1 MNFWVTVNKLKKNNK
16 KNLTKE
22 VKKMLNVK
30 LWHYLAGSHA
40 LPYEVSAFIY
50 IYIYI
55 DVFSFC
61 LFQNPH
67 NSLVCSR
74 SIIYLAM
81 EQVLWFWYVSS
92 KDSLVLDI

>member
-55 DVFSFC
+55 
-61 LFQNPH
+61 
-67 NSLVCSR
+67 
-74 SIIYLAM
+74 
-81 EQVLWFWYVSS
+81 
-92 KDSLVLDI
+92 